1 MSGLMTQQQSSSSRS
16 AQNGAADSVPDRLVE
31 AFARFGPLWI
41 RYIRG
46 GPGDD
51 VSPTRMRALAEL
63 ARAGHPMIMRAL
75 TELLGVT
82 PRAVTSLVDALE
94 GEGLVRRAPHPKDR
108 RATCVELTAEG
119 RRVVGEQ
126 WARQCGHKAEIFAEL
141 SSRDQQALLR
151 SVEALTEVLH
161 RRQQAR

>member
-1 MSGLMTQQQSSSSRS
+1 MTPQ
-16 AQNGAADSVPDRLVE
+16 APAESVPDRLVE

-41 RYIRG
+41 RFVRG
-46 GPGDD
+46 GPGDGPD
-51 VSPTRMRALAEL
+51 HDAVSPTRMRALAEL
-63 ARAGHPMIMRAL
+63 ARAGHPLIMRAL

-94 GEGLVRRAPHPKDR
+94 AEGLVRRKPHANDR

-126 WARQCGHKAEIFAEL
+126 WARQCGHIAEIFTQL
-141 SSRDQQALLR
+141 SPKDQQGLLR
-151 SVEALTEVLH
+151 SIEALTEILH
-161 RRQQAR
+161 RRQQGH